1 MRITLKNFRCYI
13 DQTFDFGKGGIVLLS
28 GPSGQGKEQYSFRY
42 IFCVIWF
49 WIKSNIIW

>member
-28 GPSGQGKEQYSFRY
+28 GQVVKEEQYSFRY